1 MDFAG
6 LAGIAAAGS
15 VARVFIDTMS
25 DELLGHQLGGGATG
39 WMRKAVC
46 QVRDLAAH
54 VFSHEWAKMAGTSAA
69 EQSSALVSERE
80 VRPAQA
86 RDCCSVG
93 VGFKVALLCVA

>member
-1 MDFAG
+1 MDFGVSASC
-6 LAGIAAAGS
+6 AAAGP
-15 VARVFIDTMS
+15 VARVFIDTIP
-25 DELLGHQLGGGATG
+25 DELFGHQVSGGATG